1 LASSVYSPHKTKAKS
16 KVTKKNIL
24 KKEPRSRVTA
34 ANTNL
39 NSKRFSK
46 STTEVNS
53 IDDHDRKI
61 ARIDLSS
68 LRRIDKIP
76 SSI

>member
-1 LASSVYSPHKTKAKS
+1 M
-16 KVTKKNIL
+16 
-24 KKEPRSRVTA
+24 TA
-34 ANTNL
+34 TNTNL

-53 IDDHDRKI
+53 IDDYDKKI
-61 ARIDLSS
+61 ARIDLSN

-76 SSI
+76 SSICTKFSLKKLQQSKQSIKIKNKPTNYKHL